1 MVWDQYVY
9 EAHADLDAYLSEDDE
24 IHDDLNTNVED
35 WEIEYSDE
43 LNMMW
48 NMINTLM
55 YDAQIEHTGLF
66 CDFVEFCFIEHNPY
80 QERDMIDDPW
90 YEERLAHIW
99 KNIRRVVNHNGLH
112 EDMMRGANF
121 YHFMHYVKNYMGIY

>member
-1 MVWDQYVY
+1 MVWEQYVY

-24 IHDDLNTNVED
+24 IHDDLNTNIDD

-66 CDFVEFCFIEHNPY
+66 CDFVEFCFVEHNLY
-80 QERDMIDDPW
+80 QECDTIGDPW
-90 YEERLAHIW
+90 YQERLAHIW
-99 KNIRRVVNHNGLH
+99 KNIRRVVNQNSLH

-121 YHFMHYVKNYMGIY
+121 YHFMHYVNNYMGIY

>member
-1 MVWDQYVY
+1 MVWEQYVY

-24 IHDDLNTNVED
+24 INDDLNTNIED

-55 YDAQIEHTGLF
+55 YDAHIEHTGFF
-66 CDFVEFCFIEHNPY
+66 CDFVEFCFIEHNSY
-80 QERDMIDDPW
+80 QECDTIGDPW
-90 YEERLAHIW
+90 YEERLAHVW
-99 KNIRRVVNHNGLH
+99 VNIRRVVNQNRLH

-121 YHFMHYVKNYMGIY
+121 HHFIHYVKNYMGIY

>member
-1 MVWDQYVY
+1 MVWEQYVY

-24 IHDDLNTNVED
+24 IHDDLNTNIDD

-121 YHFMHYVKNYMGIY
+121 YHFMHYVNNYMGIY